1 MTETGGTDQ
10 PVTSYILSLKLDPIK
25 DDLREI
31 KSRLDRLDD
40 KIENRFLWTAAI
52 IIASALSLYG
62 ALK

>member
-10 PVTSYILSLKLDPIK
+10 PVTNNILSLNLNPIK

-40 KIENRFLWTAAI
+40 KFESRFRWTVTI
-52 IIASALSLYG
+52 IIGSAISLYG
-62 ALK
+62 VLK